1 MRLVSR
7 KWKYGNAIA
16 VCVMAIAL
24 GQIGSAQESR
34 DNQQATPPAAQPA
47 QKPAEEPVTRVIA
60 PAAMM
65 QIPALKNIQVDITI
79 IDQVGSE
86 PPLKKT
92 LSVIAVDAGSGSVRS
107 KGFIAVP
114 KQEPASR
121 PGDYYYE
128 ELPLNVDI
136 RPQVTENKNRIRMR
150 LILNYETFRPKT
162 TAGAVGRYRRSECD
176 ARQWQANDRVAVGGC
191 DDRSQGVG
199 RIEGHHPAVSASRTS
214 ARRLQH
220 FVDQL

>member
-162 TAGAVGRYRRSECD
+162 TGLPPVRS
-176 ARQWQANDRVAVGGC
+176 VV
-191 DDRSQGVG
+191 
-199 RIEGHHPAVSASRTS
+199 T
-214 ARRLQH
+214 
-220 FVDQL
+220 VDQNVMLDNGKPMIVSQSADATTDRKVSVELKATILP

>member
-7 KWKYGNAIA
+7 KWNSLNAMA
-16 VCVMAIAL
+16 VCVMAIVL

-34 DNQQATPPAAQPA
+34 ETQQAPPPAAQPA
-47 QKPAEEPVTRVIA
+47 QKPAEEPVTRVTMAA
-60 PAAMM
+60 PPMM
-65 QIPALKNIQVDITI
+65 PIPALKNIQVDITI

-92 LSVIAVDAGSGSVRS
+92 LSVIAADAGSGSVRS

-162 TAGAVGRYRRSECD
+162 TGLPPVRS
-176 ARQWQANDRVAVGGC
+176 VV
-191 DDRSQGVG
+191 
-199 RIEGHHPAVSASRTS
+199 T
-214 ARRLQH
+214 
-220 FVDQL
+220 VDQNVMLDNGKPMIVSQSADATTDRKVSVELKATILP